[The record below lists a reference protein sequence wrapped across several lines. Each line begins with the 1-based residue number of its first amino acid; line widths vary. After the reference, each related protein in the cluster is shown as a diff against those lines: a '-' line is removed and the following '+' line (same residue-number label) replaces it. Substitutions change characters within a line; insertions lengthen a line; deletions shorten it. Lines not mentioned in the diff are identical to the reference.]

1 MNFFYIFI
9 IENEREKEKFLFND
23 KQYIIVVYIV
33 FVDENFILD
42 FVKI

>member
-23 KQYIIVVYIV
+23 KQYIIVVDIV